1 MTNYEHSHDTNL
13 YLFLWRQMA
22 LIKDRLDM
30 ETKLSSQDQKDA
42 LYFTGQ
48 LLQKESKLSQEATEV
63 QRSGEE

>member
-1 MTNYEHSHDTNL
+1 MTNYEHFHDTNL
-13 YLFLWRQMA
+13 YLLFWHQMA

-48 LLQKESKLSQEATEV
+48 LLQKESKLSKEATEV

>member
-1 MTNYEHSHDTNL
+1 MTNYEHFHDTNF
-13 YLFLWRQMA
+13 YLHFWRQMA
-22 LIKDRLDM
+22 LIKARLDM

-48 LLQKESKLSQEATEV
+48 LHQKKSKLSKEATEV